1 MATFSTICC
10 RYSSGCMG
18 ASNCATSVLLSMPER
33 TPTSM
38 GVPTA
43 PKDTGV
49 DWMTSTAITAAM
61 AGKPRASSRGAPT
74 AEGVPKPDEPSISEP
89 NSHATMMTCTRR
101 SGETSMKPWRMGSS
115 APLSLRVLSSNT
127 APKTINSKVMA
138 VTTPLMVAA
147 AITAPGACHTN
158 SANSA
163 VTK

>member
-1 MATFSTICC
+1 
-10 RYSSGCMG
+10 
-18 ASNCATSVLLSMPER
+18 
-33 TPTSM
+33 
-38 GVPTA
+38 
-43 PKDTGV
+43 
-49 DWMTSTAITAAM
+49 
-61 AGKPRASSRGAPT
+61 
-74 AEGVPKPDEPSISEP
+74 
-89 NSHATMMTCTRR
+89 
-101 SGETSMKPWRMGSS
+101 MKPWRMASS